1 MFGGAGVSARTAYVL
16 ASGVA
21 PSTMMLQH
29 ARTTPDDVRAILR
42 NARERLATASAGEAE
57 KLGDGLSSKAD

>member
-1 MFGGAGVSARTAYVL
+1 
-16 ASGVA
+16 
-21 PSTMMLQH
+21 MMLQH

>member
-1 MFGGAGVSARTAYVL
+1 
-16 ASGVA
+16 
-21 PSTMMLQH
+21 MMLQH

-57 KLGDGLSSKAD
+57 KLGYVLSSKAD

>member
-1 MFGGAGVSARTAYVL
+1 VFGGAGVSARTAYVL

-29 ARTTPDDVRAILR
+29 ARTTPDDVRSMMRDAC
-42 NARERLATASAGEAE
+42 ERLATAREAGAE
-57 KLGDGLSSKAD
+57 KLGDGPLG